1 MNSLVIK
8 RIKEDKCIGHFWK
21 NRFKSQALLSEE
33 ALLSCMAYV
42 DLNQVRSSICNSPE
56 SSDHIS
62 IEKRIAPSFN
72 LKGSSKK
79 KVMDEEIKKQRLQRF
94 DLLLKPLIQFDDNVT
109 SQEQIGILFSLDDY
123 LTLVDTTSR
132 MIRTDKR
139 GAIPIN
145 LPPILERLS
154 INSQQWLQQSKQFE
168 KLHTSLLV

>member
-8 RIKEDKCIGHFWK
+8 RIKKYKYIGHFWK

-33 ALLSCMAYV
+33 ALLSCMAYA
-42 DLNQVRSSICNSPE
+42 DLNHVCASMCNTPE
-56 SSDHIS
+56 SSDHTS
-62 IEKRIAPSFN
+62 IKERIAPSFN

-94 DLLLKPLIQFDDNVT
+94 DLFLKPLIQFDDNVT
-109 SQEQIGILFSLDDY
+109 SQEQIGILFSLGNY

-154 INSQQWLQQSKQFE
+154 IKSQQWLQQSKQFE